1 MSLNPF
7 AALRRKKPTVTRL
20 EVTGRPNSFSSF
32 NADPYANDVY
42 RAGVDA
48 IARIAAKFVLQPK
61 VTFSDGTEANADE
74 RLAHILQVEPNPLM
88 SAFDMLYKL
97 YTHLYVTNNGFAYL
111 QREGGRIVAV
121 WPLHVTS
128 CEMAQGRDGETY
140 AGLTF
145 ANGTTSILPYRDV
158 VHLRRHFNTGDV
170 LGDRNDAI
178 AAGVELAHAQNEG
191 IRQRIAQG
199 GQIRGLVKYAGSLS
213 PSKLAEYQRHFNET
227 QLNGNITGVIMTP
240 NEIDFTPISDNTPT
254 VNAQDVEATK
264 AKIYDYLGISA
275 SIVNGSFDD
284 DGFGAFDEA
293 VIEALALQS
302 ALEWTRKVYPH
313 GRGRRIDCSTARIRY
328 IGTKNRAELIKHA
341 APLGALTIDEV
352 RDLMGLPHV
361 EGGDRRLQSLN
372 YANVELVDQYQL
384 FVSQRGIRSM
394 QGEGNE

>member
-1 MSLNPF
+1 M
-7 AALRRKKPTVTRL
+7 
-20 EVTGRPNSFSSF
+20 
-32 NADPYANDVY
+32 Y